1 MKKFIALLVAAVVL
15 LAGMMTAFAQIN
27 ISIDGELVKI
37 PADMGQVVAKDNRTF
52 VPVRFI
58 LENFGYQVEFLK
70 EDNQI
75 MGTDGKG
82 NLFMMQIGSPYLFF
96 KSVDK
101 TDTTKVTMDV
111 TPYVDY
117 EMGRV
122 YVPARFLVEEIG
134 YGVDYDGNTKTVLI
148 TSK

>member
-1 MKKFIALLVAAVVL
+1 MKKFVALLVAVAVL
-15 LAGMMTAFAQIN
+15 SAGMMTAFAQIN
-27 ISIDGELVKI
+27 ISINGVIAEI
-37 PADMGQVVAKDNRTF
+37 PEDMGEVKAKDNRTF

-58 LENFGYQVEFLK
+58 LEHFGYNVEFLK

-75 MGTDGKG
+75 MGTDGNG

-96 KSVDK
+96 KAVEK

-134 YGVDYDGNTKTVLI
+134 YNVDYDGNTKTVLI
-148 TSK
+148 TNK